1 MTYFSP
7 GGDKEITETDAY
19 LFAGGIVL
27 CSLLSVTVFHPFI
40 LYAFQLGMRVRLTC
54 CSLIYKK
61 VSALDRTYFL
71 HISHFRFR
79 HHRAQALKLTKSVT
93 VDGLNGQVINLMSND
108 VARFDV
114 TMGFVHDLWK
124 GPIELFLMGYFIYR
138 EIGYYGLTGIGFLLC
153 FLPIQSEFFQCIFGS
168 F

>member
-1 MTYFSP
+1 MHHQAKIETFKVYINPNLCIHITIRVYDTWTWTCFVDSCTLCVWIKSTYFFLIPHIYRIIQPQCLGGLVTYFSP

-79 HHRAQALKLTKSVT
+79 HHRA
-93 VDGLNGQVINLMSND
+93 
-108 VARFDV
+108 
-114 TMGFVHDLWK
+114 
-124 GPIELFLMGYFIYR
+124 
-138 EIGYYGLTGIGFLLC
+138 
-153 FLPIQSEFFQCIFGS
+153 GS
-168 F
+168 